1 MAKRDIY
8 YQLVVSQ
15 QGGEPEAK
23 LESVEEES
31 EGSVSSDDEQKEKAQ
46 SWIPEDQDDMME
58 KVSLAGS
65 TPFGRGSIRRSSRKS
80 SSRRVSVPASVIS
93 ASSQEKDVT
102 LSEIMRMNRQEWPY
116 ITIGVIGSAV
126 VGLSTPI
133 YAILFSNVLGVL
145 TPGGSAEEQQEK
157 RDEGNF
163 YSLMFLILGIVVG
176 FAAFAQSFS
185 FSVAGESLTSRLRG
199 LTFQAIL
206 KQEIGWFDRETN
218 SVGALCARLSG
229 DAASVQGATGSRIG
243 VLFQALTTM
252 IASIVLALYYQWK
265 LGLVALAF
273 VPFLLVSTYFQAKII
288 MGQSALER
296 EGLQKSSKVAM
307 EAIGNIRTVASLG
320 KERQFHTIYMDSL
333 RGPHRRALKNSWI
346 RGAIFGFASGIPMFA
361 YATTMYYG
369 GWLVANEGL
378 DFTDVFKVSESLLF
392 GTQMIGQAVAF
403 APNYNK
409 AKVAANRIF
418 SLLKRVPKIDASTDD
433 GIVIKNVN
441 GNVDYKDIRFRYPT
455 RKDAQV
461 LQGLNLAV
469 HAGQTVALVGHS
481 GCGKSTCIQLLERF
495 YDPDSGEV
503 QLDGQNIKPANIASL
518 RSKMGIVSQEPI
530 LFNMTI
536 GKNIAYGDN
545 ERDVPMDEIIEAA
558 RKANIHTFIQ
568 ALPNGYDT
576 MVGER
581 GAQLSGGQKQRVA
594 IARALVRNPKI
605 LLLDEAT
612 SALDSESEHVV
623 QMALD
628 AAREGRTCITIAHRL
643 STIQNSDNIIVIN
656 HGVIKEQGTHEE
668 LIQLGGLYFELCSVQ
683 GITMKP
689 VNSSSNLEQVAL

>member
-1 MAKRDIY
+1 MEKRGIY
-8 YQLVVSQ
+8 FQLVVSQ
-15 QGGEPEAK
+15 QGGK
-23 LESVEEES
+23 ESKNNSIEEES
-31 EGSVSSDDEQKEKAQ
+31 EEDDDEFIDKGKT
-46 SWIPEDQDDMME
+46 WVPESKKDEVLDT
-58 KVSLAGS
+58 VSLAGS
-65 TPFGRGSIRRSSRKS
+65 HPFGRNSVRRKS
-80 SSRRVSVPASVIS
+80 SAVSILSQGSVEVEVS
-93 ASSQEKDVT
+93 
-102 LSEIMRMNRQEWPY
+102 LMEIMRMNSPEWVY
-116 ITIGVIGSAV
+116 ITIGVIGSTI

-133 YAILFSNVLGVL
+133 YAILFSEVLGVL
-145 TPGGSAEEQQEK
+145 TPGGTAEEQEEK
-157 RDEGNF
+157 RDKGNF
-163 YSLMFLILGIVVG
+163 YSLMFLVLGIVVG

-199 LTFQAIL
+199 LTFEAIL

-252 IASIVLALYYQWK
+252 VAAVVLALYYEWK
-265 LGLVALAF
+265 LGLTALAF
-273 VPFLLVSTYFQAKII
+273 VPFILFATYFQAKII

-296 EGLQKSSKVAM
+296 DALQQSAKVAM
-307 EAIGNIRTVASLG
+307 EAISNIRTVAGLG
-320 KERQFHTIYMDSL
+320 KERKFHSMYMDSL
-333 RGPHRRALKNSWI
+333 RDPHRRALKRSWI
-346 RGAIFGFASGIPMFA
+346 RGAIFGLATGIPMFA
-361 YATTMYYG
+361 YAVTMYYG

-378 DFTDVFKVSESLLF
+378 DFTEVFKVSESLLF

-418 SLLKRVPKIDASTDD
+418 ALLKRVPKIDASSPD
-433 GIVIKNVN
+433 GLKMPVAN
-441 GNVDYKDIRFRYPT
+441 GNVDYKDVRFRYPT
-455 RKDAQV
+455 RRDAKV
-461 LQGLNLAV
+461 LQGLNLSV
-469 HAGQTVALVGHS
+469 RAGQTVALVGHS

-503 QLDGQNIKPANIASL
+503 QLDGQNIAPVNIPSL
-518 RSKMGIVSQEPI
+518 RSHMGIVSQEPI

-536 GKNIAYGDN
+536 GQNIAYGDN
-545 ERDVPMDEIIEAA
+545 DRVVPIDEIIEAA
-558 RKANIHTFIQ
+558 RKSNIHSFIQ
-568 ALPNGYDT
+568 ALPKGYDT

-656 HGVIKEQGTHEE
+656 HGTIKEQGTHEE
-668 LIQLGGLYFELCSVQ
+668 LIQLGGLYYELCSVQ

-689 VNSSSNLEQVAL
+689 VNSSNNVEEIAL

>member
-1 MAKRDIY
+1 
-8 YQLVVSQ
+8 
-15 QGGEPEAK
+15 
-23 LESVEEES
+23 
-31 EGSVSSDDEQKEKAQ
+31 
-46 SWIPEDQDDMME
+46 
-58 KVSLAGS
+58 
-65 TPFGRGSIRRSSRKS
+65 
-80 SSRRVSVPASVIS
+80 
-93 ASSQEKDVT
+93 
-102 LSEIMRMNRQEWPY
+102 
-116 ITIGVIGSAV
+116 
-126 VGLSTPI
+126 
-133 YAILFSNVLGVL
+133 
-145 TPGGSAEEQQEK
+145 
-157 RDEGNF
+157 
-163 YSLMFLILGIVVG
+163 
-176 FAAFAQSFS
+176 
-185 FSVAGESLTSRLRG
+185 
-199 LTFQAIL
+199 
-206 KQEIGWFDRETN
+206 
-218 SVGALCARLSG
+218 
-229 DAASVQGATGSRIG
+229 
-243 VLFQALTTM
+243 M